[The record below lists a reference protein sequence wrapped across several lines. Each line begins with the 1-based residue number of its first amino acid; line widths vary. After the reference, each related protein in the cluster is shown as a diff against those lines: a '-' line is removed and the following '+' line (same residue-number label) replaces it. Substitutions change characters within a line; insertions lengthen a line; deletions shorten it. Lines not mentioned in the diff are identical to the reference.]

1 MLCADSLGLDV
12 IISWSSSG
20 VVGADGVLGPC
31 MVVPGRGDGGG
42 GGRMFGETMFWT
54 WSLLGGE
61 LASCLIGLGL
71 CDRTWGISGAW
82 FGR

>member
-42 GGRMFGETMFWT
+42 GGWMVGETMF
-54 WSLLGGE
+54 
-61 LASCLIGLGL
+61 
-71 CDRTWGISGAW
+71 
-82 FGR
+82 